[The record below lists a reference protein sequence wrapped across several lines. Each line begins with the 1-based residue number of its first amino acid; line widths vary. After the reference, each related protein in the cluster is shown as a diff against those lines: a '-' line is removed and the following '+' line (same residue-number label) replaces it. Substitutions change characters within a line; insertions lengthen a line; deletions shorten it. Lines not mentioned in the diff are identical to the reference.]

1 MKRRGYSEITI
12 WVAIVVISLLLILLF
27 LWIYP
32 QYKVWSSGM
41 NGKALFM
48 RAEQEKKIQ
57 VEQAR
62 AELES
67 AKLRAEAI
75 EIIGEAS
82 KKYPEYRTQEFIGAF
97 SEAIQSGAINQI
109 IYVPTENNI
118 PIVDK
123 AR

>member
-1 MKRRGYSEITI
+1 MDKELKVV
-12 WVAIVVISLLLILLF
+12 WVWTFIVFATLALLLLLF
-27 LWIYP
+27 FWVKP
-32 QYKVWSSGM
+32 QYAVWSAGLE
-41 NGKALFM
+41 GKALFM

-75 EIIGEAS
+75 QIVGKAS
-82 KKYPEYRTQEFIGAF
+82 KDYPEYRTQEFIGAF
-97 SEAIQSGAINQI
+97 AEAVQSGAIDQI

-118 PIVDK
+118 PIVER